1 MVNVCG
7 VIVGFFVF
15 GDFIVFKIIR
25 WVNNEIC
32 KNFMSCIFS
41 VLWDKNYMGYDVKF

>member
-32 KNFMSCIFS
+32 KNFMSCILFYGIKII
-41 VLWDKNYMGYDVKF
+41 WDMM